1 MTTIYDLTIIIP
13 TYNRADT
20 LLRTIQY
27 LRSNLIYDLG
37 KINYLIGVDG
47 DDDTPTQLRGI
58 PNLKM
63 FKGPGHGLG
72 ANLNMLIQACPTEL
86 ILQMDDDHH
95 LVEKLDIN
103 DYCLMLTDDNDFGWI
118 RIYFGECT
126 GPEGYYHFTG
136 KLNGKYWKLLP
147 NAGELYIPSNRPHLK
162 IKTFHAEQ
170 YGYYTP
176 GLKLGQTEND
186 FCHHFAETYKKD
198 QTLSVY
204 MPMYPPPESTW
215 RHVGDSWQGKGF

>member
-86 ILQMDDDHH
+86 ILQMDDDH
-95 LVEKLDIN
+95 I
-103 DYCLMLTDDNDFGWI
+103 W
-118 RIYFGECT
+118 
-126 GPEGYYHFTG
+126 
-136 KLNGKYWKLLP
+136 
-147 NAGELYIPSNRPHLK
+147 
-162 IKTFHAEQ
+162 
-170 YGYYTP
+170 
-176 GLKLGQTEND
+176 
-186 FCHHFAETYKKD
+186 
-198 QTLSVY
+198 
-204 MPMYPPPESTW
+204 
-215 RHVGDSWQGKGF
+215 